1 MTPPARFVPPKS
13 AIFPGIGPCTAVA
26 PPCPGIAGAPAS
38 AGAADARICGRAAVF
53 GVPFDGTVYFRRGA
67 RFAPDAIREVSDSL
81 EDYSPRLDRELTPKV
96 LTDCGNLLVDAAGGE
111 GDAAGGE
118 GDAAGGEGDAV
129 TAYEGDAGV
138 TAYLAAVEA
147 AVAPIFAQDRLPV
160 ALGGEHLITLPLV
173 RAACRRHPGLAVVSF
188 DAHTDLREELDGRHL
203 SHATVMRRV
212 AETLGPA
219 NVFLFGV
226 RSGTR
231 EEFAWARS
239 KLGAFNTV
247 PTLAALTGALPA
259 LWGRPVYVT
268 VDIDVLDPAFAP
280 GTGSAEPGGC
290 SPDALFEAIYALAD
304 AHRLGRLRV
313 VGFDLVEVNPSLDPT
328 GRTAILAAKLVR
340 EAVLGL
346 A

>member
-1 MTPPARFVPPKS
+1 
-13 AIFPGIGPCTAVA
+13 
-26 PPCPGIAGAPAS
+26 
-38 AGAADARICGRAAVF
+38 
-53 GVPFDGTVYFRRGA
+53 
-67 RFAPDAIREVSDSL
+67 
-81 EDYSPRLDRELTPKV
+81 
-96 LTDCGNLLVDAAGGE
+96 
-111 GDAAGGE
+111 
-118 GDAAGGEGDAV
+118 
-129 TAYEGDAGV
+129 
-138 TAYLAAVEA
+138 
-147 AVAPIFAQDRLPV
+147 
-160 ALGGEHLITLPLV
+160 
-173 RAACRRHPGLAVVSF
+173 
-188 DAHTDLREELDGRHL
+188 
-203 SHATVMRRV
+203 VMRRV

-239 KLGAFNTV
+239 KLGAFNTAPTVANGGV
-247 PTLAALTGALPA
+247 PAGLGPTDLGAALTGALPA